1 MKKNA
6 STNNAPSSEVD
17 AAERQRHRL
26 YALLHEQDNRRDAVR
41 ELFQNGNQHQR
52 PVTHWVARNHQEH
65 ELPRERHADEAVEKL
80 RVRDRGRIVLCDLSL
95 GEIQRRDHQDPVHP
109 GDAEYPARELH
120 ERTSVPAI
128 VPQVVVGPALS
139 PTLSQPVPPARLANM
154 NPHRIVIAGAGYA
167 GVSCALRL
175 ARRAPSN
182 VAITLVS
189 ATDRFIERIRLHQRA
204 TGQSVGEWSLRAL
217 IRGTGVELHIGN
229 IDQLDYGNRVL
240 KLGGDRLEFDTL
252 VLALGSH
259 VDVDSVKGVR
269 EHAMAVEFG
278 TVSNIHR
285 ALQKAA
291 THRGRVAIV
300 GGGLTGI
307 ELASEIAESFPDSA
321 GLARNPDARRGV
333 VVRSGAQPCARV
345 AAAVRRSR
353 RGRSAHQSGSCEA
366 PGDRSWRDAVR
377 PVHLGRWLRRTFLRM
392 EQRAEGQSAGDK
404 RSSTRSCAPCR
415 IPISMSLAIWPR
427 SRRS

>member
-1 MKKNA
+1 
-6 STNNAPSSEVD
+6 
-17 AAERQRHRL
+17 
-26 YALLHEQDNRRDAVR
+26 
-41 ELFQNGNQHQR
+41 
-52 PVTHWVARNHQEH
+52 
-65 ELPRERHADEAVEKL
+65 
-80 RVRDRGRIVLCDLSL
+80 
-95 GEIQRRDHQDPVHP
+95 
-109 GDAEYPARELH
+109 
-120 ERTSVPAI
+120 
-128 VPQVVVGPALS
+128 
-139 PTLSQPVPPARLANM
+139 M

-204 TGQSVGEWSLRAL
+204 TGQSVGDWSLRAL

-229 IDQLDYGNRVL
+229 IDQLDYGKRVL

-259 VDVDSVKGVR
+259 VDMDSVKGVR

-291 THRGRVAIV
+291 THRGRVTIV

-307 ELASEIAESFPDSA
+307 ELASEIAESLPGLQVSLVSQARLAQSWSEAARMHVLASLRRLGVRIEEGPHIKAVHPKHLETDRGAMPFDLCLWAGGFVGHSFAWNSGLKVNQHGQALVVSQLRSVSHPDIHVVGDLATVAPELTPQMPMGCKSA
-321 GLARNPDARRGV
+321 MPAGAWAAENIARRSSGRSEQPLQYGV
-333 VVRSGAQPCARV
+333 PFFCVSLGRRDGLIQMAARDGSMTGRV
-345 AAAVRRSR
+345 LTHR
-353 RGRSAHQSGSCEA
+353 RGAWFKELICRSTIWALKMERIGISGIQWVRGHDE
-366 PGDRSWRDAVR
+366 RDV
-377 PVHLGRWLRRTFLRM
+377 PDTYPSGL
-392 EQRAEGQSAGDK
+392 
-404 RSSTRSCAPCR
+404 
-415 IPISMSLAIWPR
+415 
-427 SRRS
+427 